1 LLAYGRLANQMVV
14 RTRDEE
20 VLTHRMFWDA
30 VSTHLARADHRIC
43 SGCHGS
49 VADPLGS
56 RGRLGASNGARQYV
70 REVGDAEP
78 SMRGGNTPRR
88 SRAPIS

>member
-1 LLAYGRLANQMVV
+1 VHVLRGSVVLGRPSNVDL
-14 RTRDEE
+14 
-20 VLTHRMFWDA
+20 DA
-30 VSTHLARADHRIC
+30 GRPGVGLSARPEHRIC

-56 RGRLGASNGARQYV
+56 RGWLGALNGARQYV